1 MSWPKCHPLRAMTR
15 REQRIGTSR
24 SGRKRCESRA
34 GGIRPGRPR
43 SRPAGAGCRDLQQAK
58 PGSIVRSSRTSSHLG
73 SASKTPR
80 RRRDRVRASDLGG
93 GRMRRGEFV
102 ALLAAAAAWPSAMRA
117 QQPRNIPRLCFLTF
131 DPGTLQTTRFDAFF
145 QALRGLGYV
154 DGQTITID
162 YLSAD
167 GRDER
172 FPALAAECL
181 RLKADVLAVTTTPG
195 AEAAKAATRTIPIVM
210 LQLGDPVGT
219 GLVDSLVKPGG
230 NITGMTQVAS
240 DLAAKRLALLKEAV
254 PGLSRVLVLAY
265 LADPIAPLQVKALK
279 EAARSLGV
287 MLQIQDIGAV
297 DDLAPA
303 FDAGARERADGLL
316 TTVGSIFVS
325 YRARVTELAA
335 RYRLPAMYPN
345 SIQVTDADGLM
356 AYQANLDDLYKNAA
370 TYVDRLLKG
379 AKPSDLPIQQPTQ
392 FTLVVNLKAAKAIGL
407 TIPQSFLRRADELI
421 Q

>member
-1 MSWPKCHPLRAMTR
+1 
-15 REQRIGTSR
+15 
-24 SGRKRCESRA
+24 
-34 GGIRPGRPR
+34 
-43 SRPAGAGCRDLQQAK
+43 
-58 PGSIVRSSRTSSHLG
+58 
-73 SASKTPR
+73 
-80 RRRDRVRASDLGG
+80 
-93 GRMRRGEFV
+93 MRRGEFV
-102 ALLAAAAAWPSAMRA
+102 ALLVGAATAWPSAVRA
-117 QQPRNIPRLCFLTF
+117 QQSKNNLRLCFVTF
-131 DPGTLQTTRFDAFF
+131 DPGTLQTTRFGAFF

-154 DGQTITID
+154 DGHTITID

-181 RLKADVLAVTTTPG
+181 RLKADVVAVTTTPG
-195 AEAAKAATRTIPIVM
+195 AQAARAATRTIPIVM

-230 NITGMTQVAS
+230 NITGMSQMAS
-240 DLAAKRLALLKEAV
+240 ELAAKRLELLKEAV
-254 PGLSRVLVLAY
+254 PGLSRVLVLSY
-265 LADPIAPLQVKALK
+265 LADPITPLQVKALR

-287 MLQIQDIGAV
+287 MLQIQDIRAV
-297 DDLAPA
+297 DDLAAA

-345 SIQVTDADGLM
+345 SIQVTDAGGLM
-356 AYQANLDDLYKNAA
+356 AYQPDLDDLYKHAG
-370 TYVDRLLKG
+370 TYVDRILKG
-379 AKPSDLPIQQPTQ
+379 AKPFDLPIQQPTK

-407 TIPQSFLRRADELI
+407 TIPESFLRRADELI